1 MKERYEVIKKLYPNY
16 LILFRVKDKIKT
28 INIDKEIIDIFGLN
42 NIKEVNQIILN
53 NLDIESINE
62 YENNRYLIYYTKARL
77 ISVLNKYR
85 RAFNE

>member
-42 NIKEVNQIILN
+42 NIRGVNQIILN
-53 NLDIESINE
+53 NLDIEKIEE
-62 YENNRYLIYYTKARL
+62 YENNRYLIYYAKVIL
-77 ISVLNKYR
+77 ISVLNRYR
-85 RAFNE
+85 REFDE

>member
-42 NIKEVNQIILN
+42 HIKEVNQIILN

-62 YENNRYLIYYTKARL
+62 YENNRYLIYYTNARL
-77 ISVLNKYR
+77 ISVLNK
-85 RAFNE
+85 